1 MGRRNRDNDGKY
13 VRLTGLWP
21 SKKNDTLW
29 SGKIRN
35 QDIGAVIDKLDEAD
49 KENADVVVF
58 LWENKERNG
67 KKDPEFTVQI
77 AVSEGDDNNRGRGR
91 GSRNYNDDRDDNNDD
106 SGADNDDN
114 DSDERDSRSSRK
126 SSKSDKKDSKGSSRS
141 RRSSSGSSSSS
152 SSKRDKND
160 W

>member
-77 AVSEGDDNNRGRGR
+77 AVSEGDDNSRGRGR

-114 DSDERDSRSSRK
+114 YSDERDSRSSRK

-141 RRSSSGSSSSS
+141 RSSSSGSSSSS